1 MNVFIINQL
10 CVFVKMEEKLFL
22 MDILNCFLKFL
33 NSFKELRCNYG
44 SVVVEVLIKLR
55 SLYDGFY

>member
-1 MNVFIINQL
+1 MCICKNGRIVVFDGYFEL
-10 CVFVKMEEKLFL
+10 
-22 MDILNCFLKFL
+22 FLKFL
-33 NSFKELRCNYG
+33 NSFKELRCNYC